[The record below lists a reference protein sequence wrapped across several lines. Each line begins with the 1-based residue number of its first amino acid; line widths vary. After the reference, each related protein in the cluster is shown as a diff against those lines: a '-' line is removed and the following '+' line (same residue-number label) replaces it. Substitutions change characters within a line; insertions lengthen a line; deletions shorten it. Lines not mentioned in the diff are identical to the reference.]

1 MSDSDTIRIQDLTP
15 MEIRLALEEA
25 GHERR
30 LAVEEFVERIG
41 GLENARMAIQMLSQL
56 EDAA

>member
-15 MEIRLALEEA
+15 DEIRLALEEA
-25 GHERR
+25 GQERR

-41 GLENARMAIQMLSQL
+41 GLENARLAILMLSQL
-56 EDAA
+56 ENAA